1 MEEDEEIL
9 DDAYDDEDI
18 EPDDLEEII
27 DDIDDC
33 SDEDYWIETTF

>member
-1 MEEDEEIL
+1 MKEDEEIL
-9 DDAYDDEDI
+9 DDMNDDEDI

-33 SDEDYWIETTF
+33 SDEDY